1 MLWHLWA
8 SARPDGHVP
17 RTWVSHEE
25 GALPLLRR
33 PDSRGLHGVRS
44 YLWHGRNCCSARYH
58 SGGNSDFVSCNSFPD
73 WGRQYCGIHSDSGQ
87 QRKVSSK
94 AQMSSHRSVL
104 RILLENEYA
113 SCFRID
119 SSELSVHEEGRTGC
133 NDGNSR

>member
-17 RTWVSHEE
+17 RTWVSHEK

-33 PDSRGLHGVRS
+33 PDSRGLPGVRS

-58 SGGNSDFVSCNSFPD
+58 SSGNSDFVSCNSFSD
-73 WGRQYCGIHSDSGQ
+73 WCRQYCGIHSDFSQ

-94 AQMSSHRSVL
+94 ALLYILEAQIGKRRSVL
-104 RILLENEYA
+104 RILLENEYIHA
-113 SCFRID
+113 F
-119 SSELSVHEEGRTGC
+119 ELVPQ
-133 NDGNSR
+133 N